1 MDQKHSKETCHH
13 TMVLGVQIKKINLST
28 SWILIHNF
36 YDLKN
41 LKFAYFKIVSDNL
54 HKKMTLF
61 SGGMAA

>member
-1 MDQKHSKETCHH
+1 
-13 TMVLGVQIKKINLST
+13 MVLGVQIKKINLST